1 MNLRKMK
8 TEELALLLN
17 GLRAT
22 HVADQVALKDRLE
35 KKLEGLL
42 AERGVKLAA

>member
-1 MNLRKMK
+1 MNMRRMK

-22 HVADQVALKDRLE
+22 HVMDQIEAKKKLE
-35 KKLEGLL
+35 KMLEGLL
-42 AERGVKLAA
+42 AERGVRLAA